1 MSLNIE
7 ALYEYLLNEILN
19 ADLTK
24 IDESLYE
31 NIALYFKN
39 TRNGGNQTNT
49 INNVLLSEERFL
61 VISLIRRL
69 VELRFKKILL
79 DPQRKLSL
87 SNLTAEETYLYE
99 SFKRTC
105 ILMDRFLKNIE
116 MGNINALQEVKKK
129 VIKRAVLVKIHSEI
143 PPFMGV
149 DLQKYGPFEPEDVTI
164 IPYTNIEPFL
174 NKLSVSEGWVEL
186 S

>member
-1 MSLNIE
+1 MSLNME
-7 ALYEYLLNEILN
+7 TLYEYLLNEILN
-19 ADLTK
+19 VDLTK

-31 NIALYFKN
+31 NAALYFKN
-39 TRNGGNQTNT
+39 TRSNGNNFNT
-49 INNVLLSEERFL
+49 INNILLSEERSL
-61 VISLIRRL
+61 AISLIRRL
-69 VELRFKKILL
+69 LELRFKKIFL

-87 SNLTAEETYLYE
+87 SNLTPEETYLYE
-99 SFKRTC
+99 SFKRTQV
-105 ILMDRFLKNIE
+105 LMNRLLKNIE
-116 MGNINALQEVKKK
+116 MGNVNALQEIKKK
-129 VIKRAVLVKIHSEI
+129 VTKRAVLVKVLSEI

-149 DLQKYGPFEPEDVTI
+149 DLQKYGPFESEDVTV